1 LSSSRATVSFAAAA
15 AAALLVALGFA
26 LFAVRLAGPP
36 DLTDNDQEG
45 PTAYVLDVLQ
55 NGHWAVQRDGAGDIA
70 SKPPLY
76 TWMAAVAALAG
87 GGLNRF
93 TLYLPCGLAVVGTA
107 LLMLRLGALR
117 FGMVAGLIAGF
128 SILFSQFGLKHV
140 ALARTDAVFMG
151 TVALGAVAAFRAWES
166 GRGWTAFW
174 LAAAAASLTK
184 GPLGLVLAAGGLLA
198 MVWER
203 TDESPGISWRAV
215 LPGAGLW
222 LVLVGGW
229 FVLAY
234 LAAGDALIEKQLG
247 RELVGHLSGQ
257 SAGGHW
263 PGSQPFH
270 PVAYFLSRFA
280 PWSLFACAGF
290 WRVCR
295 RPAATAPA
303 RRLERFLFCWF
314 VVGLAIFII
323 APHKRA
329 DLLLPMIPA
338 AALLAGREL
347 AGWLHAVRPAVVWR
361 WAAATGLLILASLP
375 ALSRL
380 KTEAPEAAAQTRAM
394 ERMADWIRSHVP
406 AEVPVTFA
414 GNLMTLEFYLQRHQ
428 FHTTPELAARLLSAR
443 TPCVCA
449 VSAAEGGALRHAL
462 PAGAE
467 VYVLAREPVEGTARV
482 ELLSN
487 RPALGTGPAAAVG
500 IGPLAVELTQSRLL
514 RPHWFGF
521 DVASRTAR
529 TEVRIRNLGSRQVG
543 GGVCWRTAGAARC
556 WERVLSPGDTWTLDA
571 NGEDPGRQ
579 RREGWREQWRV
590 FDESDRTNPPPQQ
603 AMLLVGSSTIR
614 LWTTLEA
621 DFPDYLTVRRGFGGG
636 QIEDVTAAADRL
648 ILRHAPRVILVYAGD
663 NDLADGKSPERVA
676 DDFGTLVARVHERLP
691 DAFLGF
697 LAIKPS
703 LQRRHLLSEIRAAN
717 ALVREAVTR
726 DPRLFYVDVFGP
738 MLGADGEPKAE
749 LLAADG
755 LHLSAEG
762 YRLWTRTIQAALQG
776 NPALAGVLATV
787 RRGERPA
794 AFGPAPGP

>member
-1 LSSSRATVSFAAAA
+1 MSSARATVSFAAAA
-15 AAALLVALGFA
+15 GLLLALGLG

-76 TWMAAVAALAG
+76 TWLAAIAALAG

-93 TLYLPCGLAVVGTA
+93 TLYLPCALAVVGTA
-107 LLMLRLGALR
+107 LLTLRLGAGR
-117 FGMVAGLIAGF
+117 FGVVAGLIAGF

-151 TVALGAVAAFRAWES
+151 TVALGAVAAFRAWET
-166 GRGWTAFW
+166 GRGWVAFW
-174 LAAAAASLTK
+174 LAVAAASLTK

-198 MVWER
+198 SFWER
-203 TDESPGISWRAV
+203 KEENPRISWRAV

-222 LVLVGGW
+222 LAVVGGW

-247 RELVGHLSGQ
+247 RELVGHLSGK

-270 PVAYFLSRFA
+270 PAAYFLSRFA
-280 PWSLFACAGF
+280 PWSLLACAGF
-290 WRVCR
+290 WRVWC

-314 VVGLAIFII
+314 AVGLAIFIV

-361 WAAATGLLILASLP
+361 WAAAVGLLILASLP

-394 ERMADWIRSHVP
+394 QRLADWIRSHVP
-406 AEVPVTFA
+406 AEVPVTLA

-428 FHTTPELAARLLSAR
+428 FHTTPGLAARLLSAR

-449 VSAAEGGALRHAL
+449 VGAAESEALRRAL
-462 PAGAE
+462 PAGTE
-467 VYVLAREPVEGTARV
+467 VHVLAREPAEGTARV

-487 RPALGTGPAAAVG
+487 RSALGIGPAAAVG
-500 IGPLAVELTQSRLL
+500 IGPLAIELTHSRLS
-514 RPHWFGF
+514 RPQGYAL
-521 DVASRTAR
+521 DLESRAAKAEAR
-529 TEVRIRNLGSRQVG
+529 LRNLGSRPVKVE
-543 GGVCWRTAGAARC
+543 VCWGPVGPARC
-556 WERVLSPGDTWTLDA
+556 WGRVLSAGDTWSLDVS
-571 NGEDPGRQ
+571 GEDQGRK
-579 RREGWREQWRV
+579 RRERWRDQWQA
-590 FDESDRTNPPPQQ
+590 FDEDDRTNPPPRE
-603 AMLLVGSSTIR
+603 AMLFVGSSTIR

-636 QIEDVTAAADRL
+636 QIEDLTAEADRL
-648 ILRHAPRVILVYAGD
+648 IFRHAPRVILVYAGD

-703 LQRRHLLSEIRAAN
+703 VQRRHLLAEIRAAN
-717 ALVREAVTR
+717 ALVRETTSR
-726 DPRLFYVDVFGP
+726 DPRLFYVDVFDP
-738 MLGADGEPKAE
+738 MLGTDGEPRVE

-755 LHLSAEG
+755 LHLSPEG
-762 YRLWTRTIQAALQG
+762 YRVWARTIQAALQA

-787 RRGERPA
+787 RRGEPPRSADSAERP
-794 AFGPAPGP
+794 